1 MENKQTAVDWLLMK
15 WANNDRMLFFTDF
28 EKALKMEESQKIDDK
43 FIKKRRL
50 KEEKREKEFQEWF
63 SKAWDISIN
72 SPDKHAEDWN

>member
-1 MENKQTAVDWLLMK
+1 METKQTAVEWLLRK
-15 WANNDRMLFFTDF
+15 WANNDRMLFSTDF